1 MNITVVG
8 TGYVGL
14 VSGVCLAAKKHN
26 VTCVDIR
33 EEVVDNLNK
42 GIAHIYEEDLD
53 GLLNQVVEQGY
64 FKATTNLNE
73 ALENSN
79 TVIIAVG
86 TPSKD
91 GEIDLSQIKTVCSQ
105 IGEYIK
111 TTNKYISVIVKS
123 TVIPSTT
130 DTFVKNEIE
139 KSSGKKLGEFGLGMN
154 PEFLKEGEAIKDFMF
169 PDRVVI
175 GFEDEITKQRLEEIY
190 SPWDCNKIFVNT
202 RTAEMIKYT
211 NNTLLAC
218 LISINNELSNI
229 SSKLGNID
237 YNDVINGVIT
247 DKRWSPIIEN
257 KQITP
262 SITSYFTPG
271 AGFGGSCFPKD
282 VQAIRTLGEN
292 LNLDMFVTNAVL
304 DINDKQPLQVI
315 SSLKR
320 KFYNLKDKKV
330 LLLGLAFKPG
340 TDDIRESSSLKILSL
355 LLENGMNVIA
365 HDPLAIEHTKKQF
378 RDFKLKFTQN
388 WLSEIFSVDLIIIG
402 TNWPE
407 YKALKDNLPVIKK
420 QNIILYDTKRLFSVS
435 EMDGVNY
442 LTFGYY
448 KNNG

>member
-1 MNITVVG
+1 MNITVIG

-26 VTCVDIR
+26 VLCVDIR
-33 EEVVDNLNK
+33 EEVVNNLNK

-53 GLLNQVVEQGY
+53 DLLNQVVKQDY
-64 FKATTNLNE
+64 FKATTDINK
-73 ALENSN
+73 ALESSD

-86 TPSKD
+86 TPSKN

-111 TTNKYISVIVKS
+111 NTNRYISIIVKS

-130 DTFVKNEIE
+130 DTFIKNEIE
-139 KSSGKKLGEFGLGMN
+139 KSSNKKLGEFGLGMN

-169 PDRVVI
+169 PDRIVM

-190 SPWDCNKIFVNT
+190 SPWDSNKIFVNT
-202 RTAEMIKYT
+202 RTAEMIKYA

-237 YNDVINGVIT
+237 YIDVINGVIT

-257 KQITP
+257 EQITP
-262 SITSYFTPG
+262 TIASYFTPG

-304 DINDKQPLQVI
+304 DVNDKQPLQII

-320 KFYNLKDKKV
+320 KFSSLKDKKA

-355 LLENGMNVIA
+355 LLENNLDVTV
-365 HDPLAIEHTKKQF
+365 HDPLAVEHVKKQF
-378 RDFKLKFTQN
+378 KDSKLNFTQN
-388 WLSEIFSVDLIIIG
+388 WLSEISNVNLIIIG

-407 YKALKDNLPVIKK
+407 YKILKDNLSIIKNK
-420 QNIILYDTKRLFSVS
+420 NIILYDTKRLFSIK
-435 EMDGVNY
+435 EMDGVDY

-448 KNNG
+448 KNYE

>member
-1 MNITVVG
+1 MNITVIG

-26 VTCVDIR
+26 VLCVDIR
-33 EEVVDNLNK
+33 EEVVNNLNK

-53 GLLNQVVEQGY
+53 DLLNQVVKQGY
-64 FKATTNLNE
+64 FKATTDINK
-73 ALENSN
+73 ALESSD

-86 TPSKD
+86 TPSKN

-111 TTNKYISVIVKS
+111 NTNRYISIIVKS

-130 DTFVKNEIE
+130 DTFIKNEIE
-139 KSSGKKLGEFGLGMN
+139 KSSNKKLGEFGLGMN

-169 PDRVVI
+169 PDRIVM

-190 SPWDCNKIFVNT
+190 SPWDSNKIFVNT
-202 RTAEMIKYT
+202 RTAEMIKYA

-237 YNDVINGVIT
+237 YIDVINGVIT

-257 KQITP
+257 EQITP
-262 SITSYFTPG
+262 TIASYFTPG

-304 DINDKQPLQVI
+304 DVNDKQPLQII

-320 KFYNLKDKKV
+320 KFSNLKDKKA

-355 LLENGMNVIA
+355 LLENNLDVTV
-365 HDPLAIEHTKKQF
+365 HDPLAVEHVKKQF
-378 RDFKLKFTQN
+378 KDSKLNFTQN
-388 WLSEIFSVDLIIIG
+388 WLSEISNVNLIIIG

-407 YKALKDNLPVIKK
+407 YKILKDNLSIIKNK
-420 QNIILYDTKRLFSVS
+420 NIILYDTKRLFSIK
-435 EMDGVNY
+435 EMDGVDY

-448 KNNG
+448 KNYE